1 MSSYPFSQ
9 SSPFLDLLNS
19 QQPLE
24 SSQPP
29 VFCSQG
35 FHGDATLGEDKEKE
49 KETSSR
55 RVWTPTEDVLLISS
69 WLNTSKDP
77 VVANEQRSGTFWR
90 TIADYFNGS
99 QKASE
104 SVNREPIACKQRW
117 QKINEAICKF
127 CGAYEAA
134 TRQRTSGQNDNDV
147 LKLAHEIYYNDNK
160 KRFTMDH
167 AWKELCS
174 DQKWCEQNSYKFDG
188 GSKRRRVEDG
198 AQADPAEEAD
208 EVQAVSRPPGVK
220 ASKAKG
226 KNAGFVIDEKAVSS
240 FNDMWGI
247 KEKELA
253 IKERMSKMSLLDRLI
268 AKNESLI
275 EFEEA
280 MKQKLITDLL
290 NE

>member
-19 QQPLE
+19 QQESAATFPCVPLE

-35 FHGDATLGEDKEKE
+35 FQGDVTFSEEKEKE

-55 RVWTPTEDVLLISS
+55 RVWTPSDDVLLISS

-77 VVANEQRSGTFWR
+77 VIANEQKSGTFWR
-90 TIADYFNGS
+90 RIADYFNGS
-99 QKASE
+99 QKPSE
-104 SVNREPIACKQRW
+104 FVNREPIACKQRW
-117 QKINEAICKF
+117 QKINEAVCKF
-127 CGAYEAA
+127 CGAYDAA
-134 TRQRTSGQNDNDV
+134 TRQRTSGQNDSDV

-167 AWKELCS
+167 AWKELRS
-174 DQKWCEQNSYKFDG
+174 DQKWCEQNSSKIDG
-188 GSKRRRVEDG
+188 GCKRRRVEDG
-198 AQADPAEEAD
+198 AQSGPDEEAD
-208 EVQAVSRPPGVK
+208 EVQAGSRPPGVK

-226 KNAGFVIDEKAVSS
+226 KKSGF
-240 FNDMWGI
+240 
-247 KEKELA
+247 EKELA

-268 AKNESLI
+268 AKNESLT

-290 NE
+290 NA